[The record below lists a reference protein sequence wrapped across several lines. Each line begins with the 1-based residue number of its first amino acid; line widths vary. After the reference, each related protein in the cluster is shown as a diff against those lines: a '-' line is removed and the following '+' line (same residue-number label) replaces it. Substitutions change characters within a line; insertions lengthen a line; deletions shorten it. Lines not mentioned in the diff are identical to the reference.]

1 MVSSYDGFGDVSLVA
16 GVLLLAPENY
26 WTLSLDLGKDCSG
39 LAYHSSPN
47 VFSVGFSFSA
57 LRLWVRHLQN
67 PLKQKS
73 HFLLGGLTPIKSFVI
88 AQK

>member
-1 MVSSYDGFGDVSLVA
+1 MSSYGGFGEASLA
-16 GVLLLAPENY
+16 TGVLLLAPENC
-26 WTLSLDLGKDCSG
+26 WTLSLSLGKDCPG
-39 LAYHSSPN
+39 QLYLSSPN
-47 VFSVGFSFSA
+47 VLSVGLSFSA

-73 HFLLGGLTPIKSFVI
+73 HFLLGGLTPIESFVT